1 MVDQK
6 YVRAWRER
14 QARAGMRQINVWVHA
29 SDVVRVRRYVKKI
42 NGEGKSK

>member
-14 QARAGMRQINVWVHA
+14 QAKKNMRQINVWVRA
-29 SDVVRVRRYVKKI
+29 EDVDRVRRYVKKI
-42 NGEGKSK
+42 NGEKSK